1 MGITDRGDGIKNLC
15 TITEKLG
22 QKVNYTEGSVNSE
35 CNVLGTYLHGIFEEE
50 DFAYTFINKY
60 VSQLE
65 CHEKVSYKEYKMNE
79 YDKLCDILE
88 ENIDMDLVNSI
99 INGD

>member
-1 MGITDRGDGIKNLC
+1 MEHIFM
-15 TITEKLG
+15 E
-22 QKVNYTEGSVNSE
+22 
-35 CNVLGTYLHGIFEEE
+35 YLKKRTLPI
-50 DFAYTFINKY
+50 
-60 VSQLE
+60 LE

-99 INGD
+99 INGK